1 MIEKALI
8 FASIAHEGQRR
19 KGTDIPY
26 MLHPMEA
33 GAIVAG
39 IKYDEELITA
49 ALLHDVIG
57 DTPFTAN
64 DIEARFGERV
74 LRLVAASSEDKSKSW
89 EERKQAAIDRLSAEV
104 DRDVLII
111 SLADKLSNIRQIYRD
126 YKAIGDRLWSRF
138 NRGYAEQEWYY
149 TGLIQGLQALSDLPE
164 YHEFKRLSDEV
175 FGQA

>member
-1 MIEKALI
+1 
-8 FASIAHEGQRR
+8 
-19 KGTDIPY
+19 

-49 ALLHDVIG
+49 ALLHDVIE
-57 DTPFTAN
+57 DAPFTAN

-111 SLADKLSNIRQIYRD
+111 SLADKLKISVRYTGIIRRL
-126 YKAIGDRLWSRF
+126 AIGYGRASTEAMRSR
-138 NRGYAEQEWYY
+138 NGI
-149 TGLIQGLQALSDLPE
+149 TQA
-164 YHEFKRLSDEV
+164 
-175 FGQA
+175 